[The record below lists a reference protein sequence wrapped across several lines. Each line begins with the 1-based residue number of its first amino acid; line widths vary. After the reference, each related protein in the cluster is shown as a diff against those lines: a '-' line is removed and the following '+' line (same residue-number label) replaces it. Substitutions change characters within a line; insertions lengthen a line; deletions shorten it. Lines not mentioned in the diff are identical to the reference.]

1 MTDPNEDVKSKVV
14 RRACKNLQLRVN
26 GEDGRCKAGHG
37 NSGGH
42 SRERINRE
50 KMNHWTKTRGTPKF
64 KGQGE
69 KEVADKGTDKASQWV
84 IYSSSDA
91 EEKKVGSSIQ
101 LKLRFFQML
110 ARLVLGLVIFNA
122 AGTAPTLEPINYD
135 SETYDATLEDLDNLY
150 NYENIPIGQ
159 AEIEIATVMPSGNRE
174 LLTPPPP
181 PEEAEEEE
189 EEEST
194 PRLIDGSSPQEPEF
208 TGVLG
213 PHTNEDFPTCL
224 LCTCISTTVYCDDHE
239 LDAIPA
245 LPKNTAYFYSRFN
258 RIKKIH
264 KNDFASLND
273 LRRIDLTSNLISEI
287 HEDAFRKLPHLRELV
302 LRDNKIRQLPEL
314 PNTLTFI
321 DISNNR
327 LGKKGIKQ
335 EAFKDMY
342 DLHHLYLTDNNLD
355 HIPLPLPEN
364 LRALHLQNNNI
375 LEMHEDTFCNV
386 KNLTYIRK
394 ALEDIRLD
402 GNPINLSKTP
412 QAYMCL
418 PRLPIGSLV

>member
-1 MTDPNEDVKSKVV
+1 MK
-14 RRACKNLQLRVN
+14 
-26 GEDGRCKAGHG
+26 
-37 NSGGH
+37 
-42 SRERINRE
+42 
-50 KMNHWTKTRGTPKF
+50 
-64 KGQGE
+64 
-69 KEVADKGTDKASQWV
+69 
-84 IYSSSDA
+84 
-91 EEKKVGSSIQ
+91 
-101 LKLRFFQML
+101 ML
-110 ARLVLGLVIFNA
+110 ARFVLGLVIFDA
-122 AGTAPTLEPINYD
+122 AVAAPTPEPFNYD
-135 SETYDATLEDLDNLY
+135 SESYDATLEDLETLY
-150 NYENIPIGQ
+150 NYEHLPIDQ
-159 AEIEIATVMPSGNRE
+159 AEIERVTVMPSGSRE
-174 LLTPPPP
+174 LLTQAPHPGDVQ
-181 PEEAEEEE
+181 EEEG

-194 PRLIDGSSPQEPEF
+194 PRLIDGSSLQEPEF

-239 LDAIPA
+239 LDAIPP
-245 LPKNTAYFYSRFN
+245 LPRKTAYFYSRFN
-258 RIKKIH
+258 RIKKIN
-264 KNDFASLND
+264 KNDFASLTD
-273 LRRIDLTSNLISEI
+273 LKRIDLTSNLISEI
-287 HEDAFRKLPHLRELV
+287 DEDAFRKLPQLRELV
-302 LRDNKIRQLPEL
+302 LRDNRIRQLPEL
-314 PNTLTFI
+314 PTTLTFI

-327 LGKKGIKQ
+327 LGRKGIKQ

-342 DLHHLYLTDNNLD
+342 ELHHLYLTDNNLD

-402 GNPINLSKTP
+402 GNPINLSRTP

>member
-1 MTDPNEDVKSKVV
+1 MK
-14 RRACKNLQLRVN
+14 
-26 GEDGRCKAGHG
+26 
-37 NSGGH
+37 
-42 SRERINRE
+42 I
-50 KMNHWTKTRGTPKF
+50 
-64 KGQGE
+64 
-69 KEVADKGTDKASQWV
+69 
-84 IYSSSDA
+84 
-91 EEKKVGSSIQ
+91 
-101 LKLRFFQML
+101 L
-110 ARLVLGLVIFNA
+110 ARLILGLVIFDA
-122 AGTAPTLEPINYD
+122 AVTAPTPESISYD
-135 SETYDATLEDLDNLY
+135 SESYDATLEDLDDFY
-150 NYENIPIGQ
+150 SYENVPIDQ
-159 AEIEIATVMPSGNRE
+159 AKIERVTVMPSGNRE
-174 LLTPPPP
+174 LLHLG
-181 PEEAEEEE
+181 PEMGEIQEEED

-194 PRLIDGSSPQEPEF
+194 PRLIDGFSPQEPEF

-239 LDAIPA
+239 LDAIPP

-258 RIKKIH
+258 RIRRIDR
-264 KNDFASLND
+264 NDFASLNN
-273 LRRIDLTSNLISEI
+273 LKRIDLTSNLISEI
-287 HEDAFRKLPHLRELV
+287 DEDAFRKLPQLRELV
-302 LRDNKIRQLPEL
+302 LRDNNIRQLPEL
-314 PNTLTFI
+314 PTTLTFI

-327 LGKKGIKQ
+327 LGRKGIKQ

-375 LEMHEDTFCNV
+375 LEMHEDTFCNT
-386 KNLTYIRK
+386 KNVTYIRK

-412 QAYMCL
+412 QAYICL

>member
-1 MTDPNEDVKSKVV
+1 M
-14 RRACKNLQLRVN
+14 
-26 GEDGRCKAGHG
+26 KA
-37 NSGGH
+37 
-42 SRERINRE
+42 
-50 KMNHWTKTRGTPKF
+50 
-64 KGQGE
+64 
-69 KEVADKGTDKASQWV
+69 
-84 IYSSSDA
+84 
-91 EEKKVGSSIQ
+91 
-101 LKLRFFQML
+101 L
-110 ARLVLGLVIFNA
+110 ARLILGLVIFDA
-122 AGTAPTLEPINYD
+122 AVTAPTLEPINYD
-135 SETYDATLEDLDNLY
+135 SETYDTTLEDLDNLY
-150 NYENIPIGQ
+150 NYENIPIVGQ
-159 AEIEIATVMPSGNRE
+159 AEIEIVTMMPSGNRE
-174 LLTPPPP
+174 LLTPPPQP
-181 PEEAEEEE
+181 GEAEEE

-213 PHTNEDFPTCL
+213 PHTNED
-224 LCTCISTTVYCDDHE
+224 
-239 LDAIPA
+239 
-245 LPKNTAYFYSRFN
+245 
-258 RIKKIH
+258 
-264 KNDFASLND
+264 D

-287 HEDAFRKLPHLRELV
+287 DEDAFRKLPQLRELV

-314 PNTLTFI
+314 PSTLTFI

-327 LGKKGIKQ
+327 LGRKGIKQ

-386 KNLTYIRK
+386 KNVTYIRK

-418 PRLPIGSLV
+418 PRLPIGSLI

>member
-1 MTDPNEDVKSKVV
+1 M
-14 RRACKNLQLRVN
+14 
-26 GEDGRCKAGHG
+26 KA
-37 NSGGH
+37 
-42 SRERINRE
+42 
-50 KMNHWTKTRGTPKF
+50 
-64 KGQGE
+64 
-69 KEVADKGTDKASQWV
+69 
-84 IYSSSDA
+84 
-91 EEKKVGSSIQ
+91 
-101 LKLRFFQML
+101 L
-110 ARLVLGLVIFNA
+110 ARLIVGLVLLDA
-122 AGTAPTLEPINYD
+122 AVTAPTLESINYD
-135 SETYDATLEDLDNLY
+135 SETYDATLEDLDHLY
-150 NYENIPIGQ
+150 NYENIPVGR
-159 AEIEIATVMPSGNRE
+159 AEMEIATVMPSGNRE
-174 LLTPPPP
+174 LLTPPPQ
-181 PEEAEEEE
+181 PEKAEEEE

-213 PHTNEDFPTCL
+213 PQTNEGQVHQGWTVMTFTCL
-224 LCTCISTTVYCDDHE
+224 FLKT
-239 LDAIPA
+239 
-245 LPKNTAYFYSRFN
+245 NTAYFYSRFN
-258 RIKKIH
+258 RIKKIN

-287 HEDAFRKLPHLRELV
+287 DEDAFRKLPQLRELV
-302 LRDNKIRQLPEL
+302 LRGNKIRQLPEL
-314 PNTLTFI
+314 PTTLRFI

-327 LGKKGIKQ
+327 LGRKGIKQ